1 MRGKEPHTSAIMP
14 PYGNLGGEAREG
26 VLTGGVDSTVEED
39 DFDGETSLQ
48 WKKVLQN
55 WLPSCARGPRTLG
68 ITWPAT
74 RSMEEELIGGW
85 RKSVTGSAVG
95 VKGVELELQNQVQKH
110 HEPMAKLGAEGI
122 KEWEARTLANWR

>member
-74 RSMEEELIGGW
+74 RSMEEGAHWWLAEVGDRIRCRGQRSGA
-85 RKSVTGSAVG
+85 RAAKPSA
-95 VKGVELELQNQVQKH
+95 KA
-110 HEPMAKLGAEGI
+110 P
-122 KEWEARTLANWR
+122 